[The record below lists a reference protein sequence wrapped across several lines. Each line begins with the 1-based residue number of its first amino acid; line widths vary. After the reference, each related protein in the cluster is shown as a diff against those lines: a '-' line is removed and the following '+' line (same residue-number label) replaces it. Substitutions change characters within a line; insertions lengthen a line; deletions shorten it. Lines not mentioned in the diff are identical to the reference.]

1 MSYPIIS
8 PPPTSNILIMWFVNY
23 FWQALKVSFFLSD
36 VFSDF
41 RIGPNTP
48 PVIWVAHLT
57 RHFLSCYSCS
67 YYISMV
73 KGNLLINPSFMENLP
88 DLKLLIE
95 RFERDIQESCK
106 CSLRRIA
113 DTKRL
118 SHVTLKIRW
127 LEILDNLDA
136 SLWIQSRKL
145 WSQYW

>member
-1 MSYPIIS
+1 MVCQLFLTS
-8 PPPTSNILIMWFVNY
+8 PESIFFSIWCIFWFQNRPQY
-23 FWQALKVSFFLSD
+23 TTCNLGRAS
-36 VFSDF
+36 
-41 RIGPNTP
+41 
-48 PVIWVAHLT
+48 T

-67 YYISMV
+67 YYISMM

-136 SLWIQSRKL
+136 SLWIQFRKL